1 MIKASHLRLLILEL
15 SKILKCKFWHY
26 YVKQRYNEK
35 AKLCYMDI
43 NSFIVYIKADYIFED
58 IVGDVEIRF
67 DTSNQMDYCIKKK
80 IKKIVALMNN

>member
-1 MIKASHLRLLILEL
+1 
-15 SKILKCKFWHY
+15 
-26 YVKQRYNEK
+26 
-35 AKLCYMDI
+35 MDI

-80 IKKIVALMNN
+80 IKKIVALMND